1 MTAAP
6 LSGVVAPPVI
16 AIAAGRP
23 LLSVEETNR
32 LLRQQGVA
40 LALAQ
45 GVVLDRVASS
55 VCMDEEE
62 EIALM
67 RAYLEPQGIKS
78 DDGLAD
84 WLETKGWSLDDLR
97 YFATKAER
105 VRRYSRHRYN
115 AEAEIRF
122 LDRKLD
128 LDQVT
133 YSLLRVSDRDTAE
146 ELHFQLQEGEADFPS
161 LVAAHSEGQERAT
174 RGLIGPIAL
183 TAGHPALVERLRVSR
198 PGQLWP
204 PFEVAGLWLLVR
216 LEQRFPAQL
225 DDAMRAAMVDELFQ
239 LWFKEQVKLLMAG
252 EELMPLVPGPDP
264 DPAMP

>member
-1 MTAAP
+1 MTATH
-6 LSGVVAPPVI
+6 LSGVVPPAVI
-16 AIAAGRP
+16 AIAPGHP

-45 GVVLDRVASS
+45 GVVLDRVASTIT
-55 VCMDEEE
+55 MNEEE
-62 EIALM
+62 EIPLM
-67 RAYLEPQGIKS
+67 RAYLEGEGIQN
-78 DDGLAD
+78 DEALAA

-105 VRRYSRHRYN
+105 VRRYSHNLYA

-122 LDRKLD
+122 LERKLD

-133 YSLLRVSDRDTAE
+133 YSLLRVSDRDQAE
-146 ELHFQLQEGEADFPS
+146 ELHCQLLEGEADFPS

-183 TAGHPALVERLRVSR
+183 TAGHQALVERLRVSR

-216 LEQRFPAQL
+216 LEERFPAQL
-225 DDAMRAAMVDELFQ
+225 DDSMRAAMVNELFQ
-239 LWFKEQVKLLMAG
+239 LWFKQQVNLLMTG
-252 EELMPLVPGPDP
+252 EELMPLDSRC
-264 DPAMP
+264 